1 MKDFLPSDTGKF
13 GSSKNENH
21 LIMEFEYFLPLIAD
35 RLPVTLRGNKDF
47 RLWLKYEANLTEYTD
62 YIVMTMP
69 SPRLNWYAN
78 KDYDTTQ
85 RKITRYVN
93 GFINATGFYP
103 IKAKMYLLDT
113 FKTFNSAI
121 LMFNLIFKIVIIIF
135 LMISIMLLHS
145 LLMIG
150 IEEKTF
156 EIGIMRMLGESKIG
170 IISIVAV

>member
-1 MKDFLPSDTGKF
+1 MANDTGKF
-13 GSSKNENH
+13 GSSKTESH

-35 RLPVTLRGNKDF
+35 RLPLSLRSNRDF
-47 RLWLKYEANLTEYTD
+47 RLWLKYEVNLTEYTD
-62 YIVMTMP
+62 YLVMTLP

-78 KDYDTTQ
+78 NDYDTTQ
-85 RKITRYVN
+85 RKITKYVDD
-93 GFINATGFYP
+93 IVNATGFYP
-103 IKAKMYLLDT
+103 VKARMYLLET

-150 IEEKTF
+150 IEDKTF
-156 EIGIMRMLGESKIG
+156 EIGIMRMLGESKVG
-170 IISIVAV
+170 IISMVAV